1 MAKHSFIGWP
11 LSEKRNL
18 LQSATERS
26 VALCRTIEPAEVLS
40 KLKPVRKIRKISS
53 ALTTQMVDGYVDPG
67 VTTYAIRIAGAQ
79 KYVLCINLE
88 AVKNHYRVGMRSVL
102 LCKVDIIS
110 VANSEL
116 WSCCRGNDGTMD
128 YKISDRRLSC
138 CQLMYDILIRPLQL

>member
-18 LQSATERS
+18 LQSATECS
-26 VALCRTIEPAEVLS
+26 VALCRTIKPAEVLS
-40 KLKPVRKIRKISS
+40 KLKPVRKISS
-53 ALTTQMVDGYVDPG
+53 ALTTQMVDGYMDPG

-79 KYVLCINLE
+79 KCVLCINLE

-116 WSCCRGNDGTMD
+116 
-128 YKISDRRLSC
+128 
-138 CQLMYDILIRPLQL
+138 